1 MNLPKDK
8 INKRIVV
15 LGGGTGMP
23 VLLRGLK
30 ALPIH
35 LSTIVTVA
43 DDGGSTGLIRQAIET
58 PAPGDI
64 RNVIAALANVDDD
77 LEKLFQY
84 RFKGNNGLSGHSL
97 GNMVLVAM
105 SSITGDFHTAINKVA
120 NIFQVKGNIY
130 PVVNESITLNAE
142 MSDGSLIAG
151 ESNIVKAKGKKIKR
165 VFLTPEKVSPLP
177 NVIREIQRADMIV
190 ISPGSLYTSIL
201 PNIIIPEIK
210 NALIESNA
218 ETVYVC
224 NVMTQLGETNDYMA
238 SDHIK
243 AMFDHVGEPFIDTII
258 IHDSLIREDV
268 LQKYRKE
275 KAYPVTYD
283 LEKLSNLGLR
293 IIADHIIDDT
303 KQMIRHDTEKIAEIL
318 YERLLSK

>member
-1 MNLPKDK
+1 MNLNED
-8 INKRIVV
+8 NSEKRIVV

-23 VLLRGLK
+23 VLLKGLK
-30 ALPIH
+30 KLPIR

-64 RNVIAALANVDDD
+64 RNVIAALANIDED
-77 LEKLFQY
+77 LEELFQY
-84 RFKGNNGLSGHSL
+84 RFKGDNGLSGHSL

-105 SSITGDFHTAINKVA
+105 SSITGDFHSAIKKVSHM
-120 NIFQVKGNIY
+120 FKVQGEIY

-142 MSDGSLIAG
+142 MTDGTFVSG
-151 ESNIVKAKGKKIKR
+151 ESNIVKAEGKKIKR
-165 VFLTPEKVSPLP
+165 VFLTPEKVRPLP
-177 NVIREIQRADMIV
+177 NIIREILMADMIV

-210 NALIESNA
+210 SALIETKA
-218 ETVYVC
+218 EIVYVC
-224 NVMTQLGETNDYMA
+224 NVMTQLGETDDYMA

-243 AMFDHVGEPFIDTII
+243 AMYDHVGEPFIDTII
-258 IHDSLIREDV
+258 IHNSTIREEV
-268 LQKYRKE
+268 LQKYREE

-283 LEKLSNLGLR
+283 LEKLSNLGLQ
-293 IIADHIIDDT
+293 IMTDHIIDDT
-303 KQMIRHDTEKIAEIL
+303 NQMIRHDTDKIAEIL
-318 YERLLSK
+318 YEKL

>member
-1 MNLPKDK
+1 MRSQKSEGE
-8 INKRIVV
+8 KRIVV

-30 ALPIH
+30 ELPIH

-64 RNVIAALANVDDD
+64 RNVIAALANIDDD

-130 PVVNESITLNAE
+130 PVRSEE
-142 MSDGSLIAG
+142 H
-151 ESNIVKAKGKKIKR
+151 
-165 VFLTPEKVSPLP
+165 
-177 NVIREIQRADMIV
+177 
-190 ISPGSLYTSIL
+190 TS
-201 PNIIIPEIK
+201 EFQ
-210 NALIESNA
+210 SR
-218 ETVYVC
+218 
-224 NVMTQLGETNDYMA
+224 G
-238 SDHIK
+238 H
-243 AMFDHVGEPFIDTII
+243 
-258 IHDSLIREDV
+258 
-268 LQKYRKE
+268 
-275 KAYPVTYD
+275 
-283 LEKLSNLGLR
+283 
-293 IIADHIIDDT
+293 
-303 KQMIRHDTEKIAEIL
+303 
-318 YERLLSK
+318 